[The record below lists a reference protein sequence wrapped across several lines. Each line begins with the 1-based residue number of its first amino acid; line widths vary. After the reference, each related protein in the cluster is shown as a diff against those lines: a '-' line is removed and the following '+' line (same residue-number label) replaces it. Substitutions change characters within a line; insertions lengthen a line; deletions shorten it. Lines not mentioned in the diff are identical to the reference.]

1 MYKNKNLPPKQRALD
16 LLSKMTLDEKFEQM
30 NIYLR
35 VETAYKQFKEQGKLA
50 ERGCMFAEENTH
62 SLEQFIQMQKYFV
75 EKTRLGI
82 PVLLACESLHGVIH
96 ENATV
101 FPQSASLG
109 CTFNRD
115 LVSQMADIIGS
126 ESAALGVRQVY
137 APDLDIPRDPR
148 WGRMQECYGEDPY
161 LVGEMGCRY
170 VKGVQS
176 HPVATTLKHF
186 IAYSTP
192 ENGINLAPVHIGE
205 REMREVNLE
214 PFKKCIDAGALS
226 VMPAYNEVDG
236 EVVHASKRLLRNL
249 LRDELGFDGMTVSDY
264 GAIDMFTFFHHIAK
278 DRLEAGKLALEAGVD
293 MEAPYPFGYGEE
305 LKAAVQRGEVDIKL
319 IDECV
324 LNILTLKFKVG
335 LFENPYL
342 FADEPLHTE
351 TAVELSRKADEE
363 AIVMLKN
370 DGILPLNKNTA
381 GKIAVIGNNAKDSF
395 LGDYI
400 VRTKNCVDFY
410 TGMVNYLG
418 EEKVLYSRGCSPLFT
433 DEQMIQDAID
443 TASKADTV
451 FLVLGDNAD
460 VGGGIGGGFHSNN
473 EITCSEGY
481 DTHELC
487 LPPAQQRLFDAIS
500 ALNKPIVLVLYAGRA
515 YALEKEVNC
524 VNGFFY
530 SFGGGEQSGNAFA
543 RLIFGEVSPSG
554 KLSIS
559 LPKSTGHIP
568 CYYNYKVCARGTFYR
583 KPGSAENPGRDYVLA
598 SPNAWYTFGDGLSY
612 TKVEYSNLSATV
624 LRNNEVKVEVTLKNT
639 GDYAINESVLLF
651 LKVLYAP
658 ITPFVKRLRQ
668 FEKVYLNPGEEK
680 TVQFT
685 LGADDFTYIDIN
697 YKQAHLPGDYKVL
710 IDNLECE
717 FTIK

>member
-1 MYKNKNLPPKQRALD
+1 MYKNSNLSPKERALD

-35 VETAYKQFKEQGKLA
+35 VETAYKTFKEQGGLA
-50 ERGCMFAEENTH
+50 PRGCMFAEENSH
-62 SLEQFIQMQKYFV
+62 SVEQFMEMQKYFV

-82 PVLLACESLHGVIH
+82 PTLLACEALHGVIH
-96 ENATV
+96 KNATV

-109 CTFNRD
+109 CTFDRG
-115 LVSQMADIIGS
+115 LVAQMADIIGS

-137 APDLDIPRDPR
+137 APDLDVPRDPR

-161 LVGEMGCRY
+161 LIGELGKEY
-170 VKGVQS
+170 VLGVQS

-236 EVVHASKRLLRNL
+236 EPVHASKRLMKDL
-249 LRDELGFDGMTVSDY
+249 LRHELKFDGMTVSDY

-278 DRLEAGKLALEAGVD
+278 DRLQAGKFALEAGVD

-305 LKAAVQRGEVDIKL
+305 LKAAVLNGDVDIKL

-324 LNILTLKFKVG
+324 LNILILKFKVG

-342 FADEPLHTE
+342 FSDKPLHTE
-351 TAVELSRKADEE
+351 SAVELSLKADEE

-370 DGILPLNKNTA
+370 DGILPLNKNNV

-400 VRTKNCVDFY
+400 VRTENCVDFY

-418 EEKVLYSRGCSPLFT
+418 KDKVLYSRGCSPLFT
-433 DEQMIQDAID
+433 DDNMIQDAVN
-443 TASKADTV
+443 TAKQSDTV

-460 VGGGIGGGFHSNN
+460 IGGGIGGGFHSNN

-487 LPPAQQRLFDAIS
+487 LPPAQQRLFDAILE
-500 ALNKPIVLVLYAGRA
+500 LNKPMVLVLYAGRA
-515 YALEKEVNC
+515 YALEKEVNL

-543 RLIFGEVSPSG
+543 KLIFGEVSPSG

-568 CYYNYKVCARGTFYR
+568 CYYNYKVSARGTFYR
-583 KPGSAENPGRDYVLA
+583 KPGNAENPGRDYVLS
-598 SPNAWYTFGDGLSY
+598 SPNAWHTFGDGLSY
-612 TKVEYSNLSATV
+612 TKVEYSNLLAKVNDDGTV
-624 LRNNEVKVEVTLKNT
+624 LVSVNVENK
-639 GDYAINESVLLF
+639 GDYDINESVLLF
-651 LKVLYAP
+651 LKVLYSP

-668 FEKVYLNPGEEK
+668 FEKVYLKKGEKKQVE
-680 TVQFT
+680 FT
-685 LGADDFTYIDIN
+685 LGEEDFTYIDVN
-697 YKQAHLPGDYKVL
+697 YKQSHLPGDYKVL
-710 IDNLECE
+710 IDNLECD
-717 FTIK
+717 FTIE

>member
-35 VETAYKQFKEQGKLA
+35 VETAYKEFKEQGKLA

-62 SLEQFIQMQKYFV
+62 SLEQFLEMQKYFV

-236 EVVHASKRLLRNL
+236 EVVHASKRLLRSL

-351 TAVELSRKADEE
+351 AAVELSRKADEE

-433 DEQMIQDAID
+433 NEQMIQDAID

-685 LGADDFTYIDIN
+685 LRNDDFTYVDIN

-710 IDNLECE
+710 IDNFECE

>member
-1 MYKNKNLPPKQRALD
+1 MYKNKNLPAKTRALD

-35 VETAYKQFKEQGKLA
+35 VETAYKTFKEQGKLA
-50 ERGCMFAEENTH
+50 ARGCMFAEENSH
-62 SLEQFIQMQKYFV
+62 SVEQFIQMQKYFV

-82 PVLLACESLHGVIH
+82 PILLACEALHGVIH
-96 ENATV
+96 KDATV

-109 CTFNRD
+109 CSFDRN
-115 LVSQMADIIGS
+115 LISQMADIIGAES
-126 ESAALGVRQVY
+126 EALGVRQVY

-161 LVGEMGCRY
+161 LVGELGSRY

-176 HPVATTLKHF
+176 HNVATTLKHF

-214 PFKKCIDAGALS
+214 PFKKCIEAGALS
-226 VMPAYNEVDG
+226 LMPAYNEVDG
-236 EVVHASKRLLRNL
+236 EVVHASKRLLRDL

-264 GAIDMFTFFHHIAK
+264 GAIDMFTFFHRIAK
-278 DRLEAGKLALEAGVD
+278 DRLEAGKLALNAGVD

-305 LKAAVQRGEVDIKL
+305 LKEAVLNGDVDIKL
-319 IDECV
+319 IDEKV

-342 FADEPLHTE
+342 FCDNPIHTNK
-351 TAVELSRKADEE
+351 AVELSKKADEE
-363 AIVMLKN
+363 SIVLLKN
-370 DGILPLNKNTA
+370 DGILPLNKSKIS
-381 GKIAVIGNNAKDSF
+381 KIAVIGNNAKDSF

-410 TGMVNYLG
+410 SGLVNYLG

-433 DEQMIQDAID
+433 NEQMIQDAVD
-443 TASKADTV
+443 TAKQADTI

-460 VGGGIGGGFHSNN
+460 VGGGIGGGFHAHD

-487 LPPAQQRLFDAIS
+487 LPPAQQKLFDAIS

-515 YALEKEVNC
+515 YALENEVNK

-543 RLIFGEVSPSG
+543 NLIFGDVSPSG

-583 KPGSAENPGRDYVLA
+583 KPGSPEAPGRDYVLS

-612 TKVEYSNLSATV
+612 TNVEYSNLTATA
-624 LRNNEVKVEVTLKNT
+624 LENGQVKVSVDLENT

-668 FEKVYLNPGEEK
+668 FEKVFLKPNEKK
-680 TVQFT
+680 TVEFI
-685 LGADDFTYIDIN
+685 LSEEDFTYVDVN
-697 YKQAHLPGDYKVL
+697 YKTAHLPGDYKVL
-710 IDNLECE
+710 INNLECN
-717 FTIK
+717 FYVK